1 MTQSTP
7 LALTMGEPAGIG
19 GEITLK
25 AWLGRDQRPVPV
37 FFAID
42 DPDRLGRLASKLGA
56 DVPIE
61 TIAEP
66 SLAAT
71 VFPRA
76 LPVLAHPLAVPV
88 TPGQPEGANAKT
100 VIAAIDR
107 AVELVQTHRA
117 AAMVTNPIHKQT
129 LYEAGFSHPGHT
141 EYLGDLTNA
150 KMAPVMMLACP
161 GLRVVPVTIHMA
173 LRQAIASLNTE
184 AIVDCAVTT
193 EAALKVDFAI
203 LKPRLAVAAINPH
216 GGEGGALGL
225 EEREIITPAVD
236 RLKARGITVF
246 GPVPADSLFH
256 QGARDGY
263 DAVICMHHDQALIPL
278 KTIDFHGGTNITLG
292 LPLVRT
298 SPDHG
303 TALDIA
309 GTGTAR
315 ADSLIAALRM
325 AASIAE
331 RRAAANT
338 QQSVA

>member
-1 MTQSTP
+1 MTLSTP

-25 AWLGRDQRPVPV
+25 AWLERNRCRVPA

-42 DPDRLGRLASKLGA
+42 DPDRLGRLASMLGA

-66 SLAAT
+66 GEAAT

-88 TPGQPEGANAKT
+88 TPGHPDAANAKT

-107 AVELVQTHRA
+107 AVELVLSHRA
-117 AAMVTNPIHKQT
+117 SAMVTNPIHKET

-141 EYLGDLTNA
+141 EFLGDLTNA
-150 KMAPVMMLACP
+150 MMAPRMMLACP
-161 GLRVVPVTIHMA
+161 GVRVVPVTIHMA
-173 LRQAIASLNTE
+173 LREAIAALRTE
-184 AIVDCAVTT
+184 EIVDCAVTT
-193 EAALKVDFAI
+193 EAALKTDFGI
-203 LKPRLAVAAINPH
+203 LEPRLAVAAINPH

-225 EEREIITPAVD
+225 EEIDIIAPAID
-236 RLKARGITVF
+236 ILKRRGITVH

-256 QGARDGY
+256 QSARDGH
-263 DAVICMHHDQALIPL
+263 DAVICMYHDQALIPL
-278 KTIDFHGGTNITLG
+278 KTIDFHGGVNITLG
-292 LPLVRT
+292 LPLART

-315 ADSLIAALRM
+315 ADSLIAALKA

-331 RRAAANT
+331 RRAAANSR
-338 QQSVA
+338 QSVA

>member
-25 AWLGRDQRPVPV
+25 AWLGRARHRLPA

-42 DPDRLGRLASKLGA
+42 DPDRLGQLASRLGA

-61 TIAEP
+61 AIAEP
-66 SLAAT
+66 GAATT
-71 VFPRA
+71 VFPGA

-88 TPGQPEGANAKT
+88 MPGQPDAANAKT

-107 AVELVQTHRA
+107 AVELVQTRFA
-117 AAMVTNPIHKQT
+117 AAMVTNPIHKET
-129 LYEAGFSHPGHT
+129 LYEAGFGYPGHT

-150 KMAPVMMLACP
+150 ATVPVMMLACP
-161 GLRVVPVTIHMA
+161 ELRVVPVTVHMP
-173 LRQAIASLNTE
+173 LREAIASLNTE
-184 AIVDCAVTT
+184 AIIDCAVTT
-193 EAALKVDFAI
+193 EAALKVDFGI
-203 LKPRLAVAAINPH
+203 KQPRLAVAAINPH
-216 GGEGGALGL
+216 GGEGGALGV
-225 EEREIITPAVD
+225 EETEIIIPAVD
-236 RLKARGITVF
+236 KLKALGISVY

-256 QGARDGY
+256 QGARDSY

-278 KTIDFHGGTNITLG
+278 KTIDFHGGANITLG

-315 ADSLIAALRM
+315 EDSLIAALKM

-331 RRAAANT
+331 RRAAANP